1 MTLPVALEEVRKA
14 PGMFLGSISYEAA
27 VAFLN
32 GYDIA
37 LAGGPLCGFR
47 EWLVLRVGGGNNLGW
62 SGLVKELLGEA
73 GLVKRKQTL
82 EGQKIAIEFLFSLLE
97 EFMTERDEHGV
108 RRVYVAYEQ
117 WLREQSWYREGMK

>member
-14 PGMFLGSISYEAA
+14 PGMFLIPVSYETA
-27 VAFLN
+27 VAFLI

-47 EWLVLRVGGGNNLGW
+47 EWLVLRVGGWDNLVW
-62 SGLVKELLGEA
+62 SALVEKLLGEA
-73 GLVKRKQTL
+73 GLVERKQTL
-82 EGQKIAIEFLFSLLE
+82 EGQKKAVEFLFSLLE
-97 EFMTERDEHGV
+97 EFMAERDEYGV